1 MQGYLYIDWINKDIY
16 KIMEKH
22 YKKAMDYI
30 FKEEVHSKRLVQH
43 ICYMYLTGIEDIKSD
58 DGLFK
63 TMLCKWDDFQIKEAI
78 SWFWVQR
85 DYIMEPI
92 DEKENP
98 EEKIRMETLR
108 KRIIDFWRWIY
119 ENKYKGLDDLNNVND
134 KDKRIL
140 SELPQL
146 TVFLKK
152 IDCENSEWLKTSVRY
167 LEVNFNTSFFLKYLD
182 ELKDK
187 DEYAA
192 DYIGGLFVEILKY
205 STPNYDQ
212 KNIRS
217 IVEYLFENNG
227 IEYAKEICNMYGSRG
242 YEFLRDIYKKYVK

>member
-1 MQGYLYIDWINKDIY
+1 M
-16 KIMEKH
+16 
-22 YKKAMDYI
+22 
-30 FKEEVHSKRLVQH
+30 
-43 ICYMYLTGIEDIKSD
+43 
-58 DGLFK
+58 
-63 TMLCKWDDFQIKEAI
+63 
-78 SWFWVQR
+78 
-85 DYIMEPI
+85 
-92 DEKENP
+92 
-98 EEKIRMETLR
+98 
-108 KRIIDFWRWIY
+108 
-119 ENKYKGLDDLNNVND
+119 
-134 KDKRIL
+134 
-140 SELPQL
+140 
-146 TVFLKK
+146 
-152 IDCENSEWLKTSVRY
+152 
-167 LEVNFNTSFFLKYLD
+167 D

>member
-1 MQGYLYIDWINKDIY
+1 
-16 KIMEKH
+16 
-22 YKKAMDYI
+22 
-30 FKEEVHSKRLVQH
+30 
-43 ICYMYLTGIEDIKSD
+43 
-58 DGLFK
+58 
-63 TMLCKWDDFQIKEAI
+63 MLCKWDDFQIKEAI

-146 TVFLKK
+146 TVFL
-152 IDCENSEWLKTSVRY
+152 
-167 LEVNFNTSFFLKYLD
+167 
-182 ELKDK
+182 
-187 DEYAA
+187 
-192 DYIGGLFVEILKY
+192 
-205 STPNYDQ
+205 
-212 KNIRS
+212 
-217 IVEYLFENNG
+217 
-227 IEYAKEICNMYGSRG
+227 
-242 YEFLRDIYKKYVK
+242 